1 MKIATLN
8 APIKHERDPKFDD
21 QRFEALSNALDE
33 LADGIVQEIRE
44 QYICSHL
51 AMLQVLDCRLEGLSV
66 CGSLVILHYFDE
78 IRYVLTDGLDQVG
91 VTKALIAC
99 VKK

>member
-1 MKIATLN
+1 MKIMTLN
-8 APIKHERDPKFDD
+8 ASIKHERDPKFDD

-51 AMLQVLDCRLEGLSV
+51 GMLHSLDARLEGLSV
-66 CGSLVILHYFDE
+66 CGNLAILHYFDE